1 MKIYSSSGKCV
12 QWFSDGSKMLFV
24 AFGFNGN
31 ERNVYVEK
39 VREGGEKVQ
48 QRSYLLVLCPHPGF
62 ISHSL
67 AHRKY
72 HCLFSAASFVVPV
85 NLILAKRGRN
95 QGKLYK
101 TY

>member
-1 MKIYSSSGKCV
+1 
-12 QWFSDGSKMLFV
+12 MLFV

-62 ISHSL
+62 ISH
-67 AHRKY
+67 
-72 HCLFSAASFVVPV
+72 
-85 NLILAKRGRN
+85 IL
-95 QGKLYK
+95 
-101 TY
+101 